1 MSGCERMRSMGKLV
15 NRYVPGG
22 ELCAKNEAKRGSS
35 VNRYGR
41 LRFYGGSGYWRVR
54 KLRQRGGVG

>member
-1 MSGCERMRSMGKLV
+1 MRSMGKLV

-35 VNRYGR
+35 VNRYDPVLSGCVFMGAR
-41 LRFYGGSGYWRVR
+41 ASGGCES
-54 KLRQRGGVG
+54 